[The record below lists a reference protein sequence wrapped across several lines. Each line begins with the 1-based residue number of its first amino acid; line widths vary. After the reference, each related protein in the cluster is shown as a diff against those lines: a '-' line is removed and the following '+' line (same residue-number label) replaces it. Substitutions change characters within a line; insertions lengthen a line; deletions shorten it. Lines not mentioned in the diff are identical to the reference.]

1 MIFFQV
7 MYGIGLA
14 AALLPAYNEI
24 VLTARENN
32 FADSM
37 KLFGL
42 VSAVFNAS
50 YSAGEGLGSIC
61 GGILITKTSFE
72 VSFLKF

>member
-1 MIFFQV
+1 M
-7 MYGIGLA
+7 
-14 AALLPAYNEI
+14 
-24 VLTARENN
+24 TARDND

-50 YSAGEGLGSIC
+50 YAAGEGLGPII
-61 GGILITKTSFE
+61 GGMLIDKTSFG
-72 VSFLKF
+72 VSVKLVT